1 MASSARSKT
10 PAYIAMVVVGL
21 LVILVA
27 RLLTGGDTTAEPGE
41 EGAATPQPREGCELL
56 QVVASSEKAGVM
68 SILAD
73 QYNAESRGDSG
84 SCVTVAVAA
93 GDSGDVERALVEG
106 WDPSLVNAGVPRPD
120 VWSPAS
126 STWLELLR
134 YDQQQADVA
143 ATVPAG
149 EVESITSTTLVLG
162 MPKPKAEALG
172 WPAKQIGWGD
182 IVRLSEDPQGWA
194 SFGHPEW
201 GAFTLGK
208 TNPNISTSGLAAVVG
223 QLVAATGLSSDLTL
237 AALRRPE
244 VVAGL
249 AATERAVAHYG
260 DSTLT
265 FGSAQLTADER
276 GKGLTYISAIAME
289 EKSVLDYN
297 LGNPSG
303 KPADLGKRDEPKVPL
318 VAVHPVEGTLVS
330 DSPYI
335 ALDADWVT
343 PAKQQGRRTSSA
355 TSRRRRSRR
364 RSWRRASAPTRR
376 PPTRGWSRRG
386 WPSRRVAGSSLRRPG
401 TCWPAARDVWEQ
413 QRKRARALLLFDVSG
428 SMDQAANPDGTGESR
443 MELAKQAAIEGLAQ
457 LSDTDEL
464 GLWAFTD
471 GLSGPDGVVQ
481 ELVPVGPLSAN
492 RKQLEVAISALQ
504 PQAGTPMYA
513 ATELAFDHVATLR
526 DSDHITGVILLTDG
540 KNEYPPYEDIG
551 RLIDGQG
558 SRSGIRDK
566 SVENGVKVFGVAY
579 SSGADFAQVE
589 AISTATGAKAYDATA
604 GTNISK
610 VFATLLSNF

>member
-1 MASSARSKT
+1 
-10 PAYIAMVVVGL
+10 
-21 LVILVA
+21 
-27 RLLTGGDTTAEPGE
+27 
-41 EGAATPQPREGCELL
+41 
-56 QVVASSEKAGVM
+56 
-68 SILAD
+68 
-73 QYNAESRGDSG
+73 
-84 SCVTVAVAA
+84 
-93 GDSGDVERALVEG
+93 
-106 WDPSLVNAGVPRPD
+106 
-120 VWSPAS
+120 
-126 STWLELLR
+126 
-134 YDQQQADVA
+134 
-143 ATVPAG
+143 
-149 EVESITSTTLVLG
+149 
-162 MPKPKAEALG
+162 
-172 WPAKQIGWGD
+172 
-182 IVRLSEDPQGWA
+182 
-194 SFGHPEW
+194 
-201 GAFTLGK
+201 
-208 TNPNISTSGLAAVVG
+208 
-223 QLVAATGLSSDLTL
+223 
-237 AALRRPE
+237 
-244 VVAGL
+244 
-249 AATERAVAHYG
+249 
-260 DSTLT
+260 
-265 FGSAQLTADER
+265 
-276 GKGLTYISAIAME
+276 ME

-343 PAKQQGRRTSSA
+343 PAQQKGAEDFLGYLEEAPQQEAFVEAGFRADPTTPNPRLVEKGLAVAEGGRIIT
-355 TSRRRRSRR
+355 
-364 RSWRRASAPTRR
+364 
-376 PPTRGWSRRG
+376 PP
-386 WPSRRVAGSSLRRPG
+386 AGNVLAG
-401 TCWPAARDVWEQ
+401 ARDVWEQ

-526 DSDHITGVILLTDG
+526 DKDHITGVILLTDG

-558 SRSGIRDK
+558 DRSGIRDK